1 MPKKRTRVLV
11 VDDEDAFRIGLCKR
25 LSRRGFETFDAESGE
40 RAISIAGRNLLDIAL
55 VDIRMPGMDGIE
67 LLSTLKNIQ
76 PSIEVIILTGVAT
89 VDTAIEA
96 MKLGAYDYLSK
107 PCRFDELII
116 LIEKAHEKK
125 RLREQNILMTRE
137 LRRLAHAEFIG
148 GGDKAQDIR
157 KFIRLAAR
165 ADCSVLVEGESGTGK
180 ELIAREIHRQSP
192 RADAPFVVLDCGA
205 FPEALLADEL
215 FGHKKGAFTTAMES
229 RQGLLEIADG
239 GILLIDEIGEM
250 TPANQVALLRVVETK
265 RFRRIGESKE
275 LYVDVRIIASTNR
288 NLRQEVDKGNFREDL
303 FFRLEVMHYV
313 VPPLRERR
321 EDIHLLAK
329 HFLRLLNQAKGAN
342 KTIRP
347 SELELLDQQDWP
359 GNIRELANLI
369 ERGFYLCL
377 DDEIS
382 LFEFLQPS
390 AGEHHDWPVPT
401 TGRDCTLSEIER
413 GHILKI
419 LASNNWNKKRTAKVL
434 GISRSRLYN
443 LIKKYKIPM
452 SPSPETSSPHMS

>member
-1 MPKKRTRVLV
+1 MSKKRIRVLV

-25 LSRRGFETFDAESGE
+25 LSRRGFEAFDAESGK
-40 RAISIAGRNLLDIAL
+40 RAVSIACRNLLDIAL

-67 LLSTLKNIQ
+67 LLSTLKEIH
-76 PSIEVIILTGVAT
+76 PSIEVIILTGVAA

-107 PCRFDELII
+107 PCRFDELTI
-116 LIEKAHEKK
+116 LIEKALEKK
-125 RLREQNILMTRE
+125 SLREQNMLMTRE

-148 GGDKAQDIR
+148 SSDKAQDIR
-157 KFIRLAAR
+157 KFVTLAAR
-165 ADCSVLVEGESGTGK
+165 ADCSVLIEGESGTGK

-192 RADAPFVVLDCGA
+192 RAEAPFMVLDCGT

-215 FGHKKGAFTTAMES
+215 FGHKKGAFTTAIDS
-229 RQGLLEIADG
+229 RQGLLAFADG
-239 GILLIDEIGEM
+239 GTLLIDEIGEM

-275 LYVDVRIIASTNR
+275 LSVDVRIIASTNR
-288 NLRQEVDKGNFREDL
+288 NLRREVDAGNFREDL
-303 FFRLEVMHYV
+303 FFRLEVMRYV
-313 VPPLRERR
+313 VPPLRERKK
-321 EDIHLLAK
+321 DIFLLAE
-329 HFLRLLNQAKGAN
+329 HFLQLLNQAKGTN

-347 SELELLDQQDWP
+347 RQLELLDQQDWP

-369 ERGFYLCL
+369 ERGFYLCP
-377 DDEIS
+377 DDEIP
-382 LFEFLQPS
+382 LVEFLQPA
-390 AGEHHDWPVPT
+390 AGRLKSMDRPKT
-401 TGRDCTLSEIER
+401 DRDSTLSDIER
-413 GHILKI
+413 EHVLMI
-419 LASNNWNKKRTAKVL
+419 LASKNWNKKETAKVL

-452 SPSPETSSPHMS
+452 SPVDKISPPHVS